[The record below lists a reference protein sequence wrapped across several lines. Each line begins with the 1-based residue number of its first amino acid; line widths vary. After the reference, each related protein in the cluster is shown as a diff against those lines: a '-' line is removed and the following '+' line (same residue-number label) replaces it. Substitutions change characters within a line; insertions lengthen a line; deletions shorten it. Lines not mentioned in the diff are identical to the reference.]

1 MGGVYVKKRLTSEK
15 CSVYL
20 YIIMC
25 IRSRE
30 KKQSLCICGKKKK
43 DTQTDAG
50 IFLCVTEVLSV
61 A

>member
-1 MGGVYVKKRLTSEK
+1 MGGVYVKKCLTPEK
-15 CSVYL
+15 CSVHL

-25 IRSRE
+25 IRLRE
-30 KKQSLCICGKKKK
+30 KKTITVHRRQKKK
-43 DTQTDAG
+43 DTRTDAG

>member
-1 MGGVYVKKRLTSEK
+1 MGGYVKKCLTSKK
-15 CSVYL
+15 CSVHL

-30 KKQSLCICGKKKK
+30 KKQSPCIGGKKKK
-43 DTQTDAG
+43 DTRTDAG

>member
-1 MGGVYVKKRLTSEK
+1 
-15 CSVYL
+15 
-20 YIIMC
+20 MC

-30 KKQSLCICGKKKK
+30 MKQSLCIGGKKKK
-43 DTQTDAG
+43 DTRTDTG